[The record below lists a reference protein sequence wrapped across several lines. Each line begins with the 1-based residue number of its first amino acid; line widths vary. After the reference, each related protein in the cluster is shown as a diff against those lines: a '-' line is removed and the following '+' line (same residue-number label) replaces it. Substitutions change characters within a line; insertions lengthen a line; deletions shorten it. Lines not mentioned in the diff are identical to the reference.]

1 VLWSKPTSKPQR
13 KADDNAFVFCEA
25 VVLFTVLR
33 CLPLHPP
40 RGGIHCGGNNHVKNV
55 RNGLDGN
62 RRWGAFYCTLAAA
75 QNADMVR
82 VRGTIQG
89 VDGQTLDV
97 KGRDGAPIKV
107 KLADDVKVLA
117 VDRKSM
123 ADVKQGVFVGITAMP
138 QPDGTQKAV
147 EIHIFPEALR
157 GMGEGHRPWDLMPN
171 STMTNANIESAV
183 TSSDG
188 KELVLKYKDGEK
200 KFTVPANVEV
210 VMFDPAAVADLKPG
224 EKIFVVAGKKQADGT
239 VLAPS
244 IVVGRNGVNPPM

>member
-1 VLWSKPTSKPQR
+1 LGVIANWESQMKHM
-13 KADDNAFVFCEA
+13 V
-25 VVLFTVLR
+25 
-33 CLPLHPP
+33 
-40 RGGIHCGGNNHVKNV
+40 I
-55 RNGLDGN
+55 
-62 RRWGAFYCTLAAA
+62 GAGALAALMFAAAAALA
-75 QNADMVR
+75 QNPDMVR

-97 KGRDGAPIKV
+97 KGRDGSAVKV

-123 ADVKQGVFVGITAMP
+123 DDVKQGVFVGITAMP
-138 QPDGTQKAV
+138 QPDGSQKAV

-157 GMGEGHRPWDLMPN
+157 GMGEGHRPWDLVPN

-183 TSSDG
+183 ASSDG

-200 KFTVPANVEV
+200 KFTVPANIEV

-244 IVVGRNGVNPPM
+244 IVVGRKGVNPPM

>member
-1 VLWSKPTSKPQR
+1 MSKMSGMVSTATVVGVLLVAS
-13 KADDNAFVFCEA
+13 
-25 VVLFTVLR
+25 
-33 CLPLHPP
+33 
-40 RGGIHCGGNNHVKNV
+40 
-55 RNGLDGN
+55 
-62 RRWGAFYCTLAAA
+62 LAAA

-138 QPDGTQKAV
+138 QPDGSQKAV

-157 GMGEGHRPWDLMPN
+157 GTGEGHRPWDLMPN

-188 KELVLKYKDGEK
+188 QELVLKYKDGEK
-200 KFTVPANVEV
+200 KFVVPANVEV

-224 EKIFVVAGKKQADGT
+224 EKDLRGCRQEAARRHGARAEHRSRAQRRQSADVSKLRLGGSVARQ
-239 VLAPS
+239 LLRNCRAP
-244 IVVGRNGVNPPM
+244 

>member
-1 VLWSKPTSKPQR
+1 MKRIS
-13 KADDNAFVFCEA
+13 F
-25 VVLFTVLR
+25 
-33 CLPLHPP
+33 
-40 RGGIHCGGNNHVKNV
+40 GV
-55 RNGLDGN
+55 RA
-62 RRWGAFYCTLAAA
+62 GASVLAALLLTSLASA
-75 QNADMVR
+75 QNSDMVR
-82 VRGTIQG
+82 VRGTIQN

-97 KGRDGAPIKV
+97 KGRDGTPLKV

-117 VDRKSM
+117 LDRKSM
-123 ADVKQGVFVGITAMP
+123 DDVKQGVFVGITAMP

-171 STMTNANIESAV
+171 STMTNANIETAV
-183 TSSDG
+183 ASSDG

-210 VMFDPAAVADLKPG
+210 VMFAPAAVADLKPG

-244 IVVGRNGVNPPM
+244 IVVGRNGVSPPM

>member
-1 VLWSKPTSKPQR
+1 MSGMVST
-13 KADDNAFVFCEA
+13 AT
-25 VVLFTVLR
+25 VV
-33 CLPLHPP
+33 
-40 RGGIHCGGNNHVKNV
+40 
-55 RNGLDGN
+55 
-62 RRWGAFYCTLAAA
+62 GALLVASLASA

-97 KGRDGAPIKV
+97 KGRDGAPVKV

-138 QPDGTQKAV
+138 QPAAV

-157 GMGEGHRPWDLMPN
+157 GTGEGHRPWDLMPN

-188 KELVLKYKDGEK
+188 KDLVLKYKDGEK